1 MGTEQTS
8 CLTPYVGGKDTEI
21 NKTAKGI
28 YRKPS
33 TGLTSSSNKNNGNY
47 NKNYLLNSYQ
57 SAGFIN
63 TSSKKYSK
71 FTFIDI
77 NKIITIQKFIRFSLS
92 RKKFNERIELLSNI
106 IELDSPVN
114 LIKDKNT
121 EITILSNNKGEQLSK
136 ELLTQK
142 KIIPYEQTSYYR
154 KTIRHY
160 KPNKYLRSTEL
171 IFIDKYKNNN
181 LYKGTWTLEKIFH
194 GYGIFY
200 VSGNKYEGFWN
211 FGKLTG
217 ECRYFLQNNDYF
229 IGNFK
234 DGQAEGN
241 GKYFHNDGTIYEG
254 EWLNDQP
261 SGKGKE
267 IFIDGS
273 MFDGIFENGVK
284 KKGMFK
290 WNDGSYY
297 DGEIKNNLFEGKGKF
312 HWKEG
317 REYQGNWVGGKMWG
331 EGVMKYLDGA
341 RYEGTFVN
349 GKREGFGKY
358 IWNKRKYYEGEWKKG
373 KQDGKGYF
381 FNKGKGING
390 IWKDGNIVCNF
401 NSDVKTNYDSN
412 NSNNTIITINNNSR
426 IFSPNGYNDSVL
438 SVNQSNNSGIDK
450 IFFRMNTT
458 QDKYKKT
465 NYKLNDLTKRKTNEI
480 NINITNRIKNNKKNI
495 NLKEKEKEI
504 IKEKEKDI
512 DKKNKKNNSRSI
524 KTTYNKDLKKISQ
537 NSNNSFIT
545 TKETISVRRRNE
557 IKKLNQTQ
565 ENPSMK
571 DNKIYRRKK

>member
-1 MGTEQTS
+1 MGSEQTS
-8 CLTPYVGGKDTEI
+8 CLTPYVGGRETEI

-28 YRKPS
+28 HRKPS
-33 TGLTSSSNKNNGNY
+33 TSFTNSSNKTNLTH

-57 SAGFIN
+57 SAGYIN
-63 TSSKKYSK
+63 TTSQKYSK
-71 FTFIDI
+71 YSFLDI

-121 EITILSNNKGEQLSK
+121 EMKVLLNNKGEQLSK
-136 ELLTQK
+136 ELLNQK
-142 KIIPYEQTSYYR
+142 KIIPYEETSFYR
-154 KTIRHY
+154 RTIRHY
-160 KPNKYLRSTEL
+160 KPNIFLRYTAL
-171 IFIDKYKNNN
+171 IYIDKYKNNN
-181 LYKGTWTLEKIFH
+181 LYKGTWTLEKVFH
-194 GYGIFY
+194 GYGVFY

-229 IGNFK
+229 IGDFK

-241 GKYFHNDGTIYEG
+241 GHYFHNDGTIYEG
-254 EWLNDQP
+254 EWSNDQP
-261 SGKGKE
+261 NGKGKE
-267 IFIDGS
+267 MFVDGS

-284 KKGMFK
+284 KKGIFK

-297 DGEIKNNLFEGKGKF
+297 DGEIKNNLFDGIGKF

-317 REYQGNWVGGKMWG
+317 REYQGEWVGGKMWG
-331 EGVMKYLDGA
+331 KGIMKYLDGA
-341 RYEGTFVN
+341 RYEGNFLN

-373 KQDGKGYF
+373 KQEGKGYF
-381 FNKGKGING
+381 YNKGKGING
-390 IWKDGNIVCNF
+390 LWRDGKIVCNF
-401 NSDVKTNYDSN
+401 NVDKKTNYDSN
-412 NSNNTIITINNNSR
+412 ISNNATNNSI
-426 IFSPNGYNDSVL
+426 IFTPNGYNDSVL

-450 IFFRMNTT
+450 IFFRMNT
-458 QDKYKKT
+458 QNKYKNY
-465 NYKLNDLTKRKTNEI
+465 NYKLNDLTKRKINEI
-480 NINITNRIKNNKKNI
+480 NINNKIKNNKKNSMK
-495 NLKEKEKEI
+495 KEKEK
-504 IKEKEKDI
+504 
-512 DKKNKKNNSRSI
+512 KNNKNTSRSI
-524 KTTYNKDLKKISQ
+524 KTTINNKNISKISQ

-545 TKETISVRRRNE
+545 TKETISSRRRNE
-557 IKKLNQTQ
+557 IKKLNLTQ
-565 ENPSMK
+565 ESPSSK